1 MEFLRSRETDN
12 MLPMHTDLSEDPN
25 LFSIPLLGGLQYL
38 YLHLKGNQ
46 CDLDSMGTCNHR
58 HTDKQTN
65 RQTDACTHM
74 NIHTCRHTCM
84 HICIKIL

>member
-65 RQTDACTHM
+65 RCMHTHEHTHM
-74 NIHTCRHTCM
+74 QTYM
-84 HICIKIL
+84 HAHMY